1 LSPKARFQTSA
12 IESLLKLV
20 NGGGAALVE
29 ERGQTSIKTAQGLVV
44 RQVVA
49 HACGVGTNITD
60 ILDPFMVRTVG
71 RVGYTLTFREE
82 YDA

>member
-1 LSPKARFQTSA
+1 MQAAQP
-12 IESLLKLV
+12 SLRK
-20 NGGGAALVE
+20 E
-29 ERGQTSIKTAQGLVV
+29 DRQSIKTAQGLVV

-49 HACGVGTNITD
+49 HACGVGTNITE
-60 ILDPFMVRTVG
+60 ILDPFMVRAVR